1 MSQVY
6 LSQYARRAGIADTAA
21 FALNAVPAPRDTWI
35 QYNRQ
40 GKFGAEVYF
49 RYIYPTHSFQHGD
62 NTNAIGNWSHAEGHN
77 TYTGFPN
84 TYSSSILSGSITLSA
99 EYGNITSSFRTGSYI
114 YINDYYSDNTLGTT
128 VAKINSTS
136 WDNTSSYV
144 VLNVNNIH
152 ATTSFVGSLGT
163 FYIKELLGNKTAG
176 AYIAHADG
184 RDTYAMGI
192 GAHSKGSGSYAV
204 GRYSHTEGDNTVALG
219 NYQTVI
225 GQYNLFST
233 SQSAFVIGDGYT
245 RVIASGNIAS
255 NATTGSSKFNIY
267 SQFTPLDLFTS
278 SIVTLVSA
286 SSSVSETFPIIGVE
300 SKGGSEYELT
310 IDGVLTQN
318 YYDNIDTISVLNITR
333 HNLLFASQSWFQVS
347 ASNVFLQGIPTTSSN
362 YILVYDTSS
371 GQVFYTASILGGLVT
386 RDEGILVTANT
397 TIFNFTGS
405 GISASLNGGVVD
417 VYVPGGGGGG
427 SIEIKDE
434 GITVTSSAAILN
446 FTGSGVSASLSGS
459 VTNVYIPSSSIE
471 VRDENILVTSNTSI
485 FNFTG
490 SGVSASLSGSVVN
503 VYIPSGSSIEI
514 KDEGNS
520 VTLNASTLNFTG
532 SGVSASL
539 SGSVTNVYIPSSS
552 IEVRDENILV
562 TSAATIFNL
571 TGSGV
576 SASLSGSVTNIYI
589 PSKSLAIT
597 DEANPVTSNAL
608 TINFTGSGVS
618 ASLDGDIVDVYVE
631 GTRIIAGTNITIDP
645 PGIGTGEVTIN
656 STATAGS
663 GLAVAATASF
673 NNVSTWNFT
682 HNLNSRYVIIQALDL
697 NHQQIIP
704 EYIELIDTASARLTF
719 PTQESGYAIA
729 SIGGI
734 TASLA
739 LTASSVLTNN
749 GGTIYSSGNNLVI
762 DPINNLIISGN
773 LIPGEPYSAYIS
785 PFDLGTLTTRWSNL
799 YVGNRIYFGNS
810 GDTGHLDLDNGYIVS
825 DKSFSGSFTGSFSG
839 SFYGTASWAQS
850 ALQAVS
856 SSYALTSSYTT
867 AFDGAWAS
875 YSPSWTSDGTQPVLN
890 NGTLTGKYKQIGK
903 TVFVRV
909 KLLIGTTTNTGT
921 GTWYFSLPVNAATA
935 EAIIMPAT
943 LLDDTVSWYQATVN
957 GAYGNFTDKTALIH
971 DTQGSGSVSVTS
983 TTPFIWGSPD
993 SLQFNG
999 SYEAI

>member
-6 LSQYARRAGIADTAA
+6 LSQYARKAGTAETA
-21 FALNAVPAPRDTWI
+21 SFALNAVPAPRDTWI
-35 QYNRQ
+35 QYNKQ

-49 RYIYPTHSFQHGD
+49 RYIYPIHSFQHGD
-62 NTNAIGNWSHAEGHN
+62 STNALGNWSHAEGSS
-77 TYTGFPN
+77 TFTGFPN
-84 TYSSSILSGSITLSA
+84 TYSSSILSGSVTLSA

-128 VAKINSTS
+128 VVKIDSAS

-144 VLNVNNIH
+144 FLNIDDIH
-152 ATTSFVGSLGT
+152 ATTSFIGSLGT
-163 FYIKELLGNKTAG
+163 FYIKDLLGNKTAG
-176 AYIAHADG
+176 AYTAHAEG

-192 GAHSKGSGSYAV
+192 GAHAEGSGSYAI

-225 GQYNLFST
+225 GQYNIFSP
-233 SQSAFVIGDGYT
+233 SQSAFIIGDGYT

-255 NATTGSSKFNIY
+255 SPTTGSSKFNIY
-267 SQFTPLDLFTS
+267 SQVTPLGLFTS

-286 SSSVSETFPIIGVE
+286 SSSVSETFPIIGVID
-300 SKGGSEYELT
+300 KGSSEYELT

-362 YILVYDTSS
+362 YILVYDTAS
-371 GQVFYTASILGGLVT
+371 GQVFYTASILGGLIT
-386 RDEGILVTANT
+386 RDEGIQVTANT

-434 GITVTSSAAILN
+434 DITVTSSAAILN

-459 VTNVYIPSSSIE
+459 VVNVYIPSSSIE
-471 VRDENILVTSNTSI
+471 VRDENTFITSNAI
-485 FNFTG
+485 VFNFTG
-490 SGVSASLSGSVVN
+490 SGISASLSESVVN
-503 VYIPSGSSIEI
+503 VY
-514 KDEGNS
+514 
-520 VTLNASTLNFTG
+520 V
-532 SGVSASL
+532 
-539 SGSVTNVYIPSSS
+539 
-552 IEVRDENILV
+552 
-562 TSAATIFNL
+562 
-571 TGSGV
+571 
-576 SASLSGSVTNIYI
+576 
-589 PSKSLAIT
+589 PSKSLVIT
-597 DEANPVTSNAL
+597 DEDSPVTSNAL

-618 ASLDGDIVDVYVE
+618 ASLGGDIVDVYVE

-645 PGIGTGEVTIN
+645 PDVGTGEVTIN
-656 STATAGS
+656 STAVAGT

-673 NNVSTWNFT
+673 NNVSTWDFT
-682 HNLNSRYVIIQALDL
+682 HNLNSRYVIIQALDN
-697 NHQQIIP
+697 NHNQIIP
-704 EYIELIDTASARLTF
+704 ETIELLTTASARLTF
-719 PTQESGYAIA
+719 PTLESGYAIA

-734 TASLA
+734 TSSLA

-749 GGTIYSSGNNLVI
+749 GGIIYGSGNNLVI

-773 LIPGEPYSAYIS
+773 LIPGEPYSAYVS

-825 DKSFSGSFTGSFSG
+825 DKSFSGSFSG

-850 ALQAVS
+850 ASQAISSSYSFS
-856 SSYALTSSYTT
+856 SSYALSASNALT
-867 AFDGAWAS
+867 AS
-875 YSPSWTSDGTQPVLN
+875 YVNPLNQTVIITGSLRVSGSLLLPSGSNQPMGTVALDGGNPGTATITN
-890 NGTLTGKYKQIGK
+890 NLVTAASLIFLTKQ
-903 TVFVRV
+903 TNNH
-909 KLLIGTTTNTGT
+909 LNTGSVVVST
-921 GTWYFSLPVNAATA
+921 KTNGSFSITSNHNGDT
-935 EAIIMPAT
+935 
-943 LLDDTVSWYQATVN
+943 DTV
-957 GAYGNFTDKTALIH
+957 AYLIIN
-971 DTQGSGSVSVTS
+971 
-983 TTPFIWGSPD
+983 PI
-993 SLQFNG
+993 
-999 SYEAI
+999 

>member
-371 GQVFYTASILGGLVT
+371 GQVFYTTSILGGLVT

-397 TIFNFTGS
+397 TIFNFTWS

-446 FTGSGVSASLSGS
+446 FTGSGL
-459 VTNVYIPSSSIE
+459 
-471 VRDENILVTSNTSI
+471 
-485 FNFTG
+485 
-490 SGVSASLSGSVVN
+490 
-503 VYIPSGSSIEI
+503 
-514 KDEGNS
+514 
-520 VTLNASTLNFTG
+520 
-532 SGVSASL
+532 SASL